1 MHSHNRAFIRHA
13 IEIPIEVA
21 AQSESEHAESLKN
34 LSFGGLAFGA
44 DQPYE
49 PGTLLGIKIQA
60 PAYPVQLAARVAWC
74 RPCAGGPG
82 GPGDHEIPDDHR
94 SHGDHESTDSHASSG
109 DHEAHH
115 YEIGVAFEDSL
126 DAFRIR
132 MVEQV
137 CQIERYRLSVLGCE
151 GRELTTEEA
160 AREWIA
166 RYADQFYP
174 QT

>member
-1 MHSHNRAFIRHA
+1 MHSRSRAFIRHP
-13 IEIPIEVA
+13 IDIPIEVA
-21 AQSESEHAESLKN
+21 AQSGPEHAESLRN

-60 PAYPVQLAARVAWC
+60 PTCPVQLAARVAWC
-74 RPCAGGPG
+74 K
-82 GPGDHEIPDDHR
+82 PDP
-94 SHGDHESTDSHASSG
+94 ESEDES
-109 DHEAHH
+109 H

-137 CQIERYRLSVLGCE
+137 CQIERYRLSVLGSE
-151 GRELTTEEA
+151 GRELTAEEA
-160 AREWIA
+160 AQEWIEH
-166 RYADQFYP
+166 YAEDFYP
-174 QT
+174 QA

>member
-1 MHSHNRAFIRHA
+1 MHSHNRAFIRHP

-21 AQSESEHAESLKN
+21 AQSEPEHSEALHN

-44 DQPYE
+44 DQPYA
-49 PGTLLGIKIQA
+49 PGTLLGICIQA
-60 PAYPVQLAARVAWC
+60 PSNPVYLVARVAWC
-74 RPCAGGPG
+74 QPCPHEHAAEHSADSSAERPEENPEKGA
-82 GPGDHEIPDDHR
+82 ER
-94 SHGDHESTDSHASSG
+94 SKDR
-109 DHEAHH
+109 

-151 GRELTTEEA
+151 GRELTTDEA
-160 AREWIA
+160 AREWIERFA
-166 RYADQFYP
+166 GQFYP
-174 QT
+174 Q

>member
-1 MHSHNRAFIRHA
+1 MEVIRKQSMHSHNRAFIRHA
-13 IEIPIEVA
+13 IDIPIEVA
-21 AQSESEHAESLKN
+21 TQSEPEHAESLKN

-44 DQPYE
+44 EQPYE

-60 PAYPVQLAARVAWC
+60 PSNPVQLAARVAWC
-74 RPCAGGPG
+74 KPYRDNPE
-82 GPGDHEIPDDHR
+82 DN
-94 SHGDHESTDSHASSG
+94 
-109 DHEAHH
+109 H

-160 AREWIA
+160 AQEWIE
-166 RYADQFYP
+166 RYAEQFYP

>member
-1 MHSHNRAFIRHA
+1 MHSHNRAFIRHP
-13 IEIPIEVA
+13 IEIPIDVA
-21 AQSESEHAESLKN
+21 AQSEPEHSESLKN

-49 PGTLLGIKIQA
+49 PGTLLGICIQA
-60 PAYPVQLAARVAWC
+60 PANPVQLAARVAWC
-74 RPCAGGPG
+74 QPA
-82 GPGDHEIPDDHR
+82 DD
-94 SHGDHESTDSHASSG
+94 ESCG
-109 DHEAHH
+109 R

-160 AREWIA
+160 AKEWIERFA
-166 RYADQFYP
+166 EQFYP
-174 QT
+174 Q